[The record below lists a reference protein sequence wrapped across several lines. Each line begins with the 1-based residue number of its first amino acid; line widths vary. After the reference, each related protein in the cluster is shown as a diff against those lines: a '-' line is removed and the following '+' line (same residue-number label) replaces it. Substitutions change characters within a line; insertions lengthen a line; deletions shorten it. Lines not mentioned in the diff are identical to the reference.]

1 MDTILI
7 ILVSAV
13 IGLVV
18 IWLPITLLRRYYW
31 KISSLHTSFDL
42 QLLRV
47 SLPKI
52 TTAEEGGGQPKKAQE
67 QLAIAEKFF
76 SVIGGLPAAKGFTAW
91 LTGRGDTFSFE
102 IVSNG
107 GMIYFY
113 IACPHKYVDMLEK
126 QLHSSYPHALI
137 EPIVDYN
144 IFQPNSVVAA
154 TNIMQTREYIFPV
167 KTYLKMETDP
177 MENILNSISK
187 FSEKEGAVIQMV
199 CRSSHRKWHK
209 RSLKV
214 VKEMHSGKSI
224 NQALRVGGF
233 GDYFSKIGLI
243 LTFFEFLFKTKKDGE
258 SSHSEKGLS
267 TMEEEMSKGIE
278 EKLMKAGFDVNIR
291 IVISAETNTSA
302 QQYLRGI
309 SDAYSQF
316 SIYQYGNSFKARNEK
331 PEKVVQQL
339 IHRVYNPRK
348 RLLLNTE
355 EFVSLYHLPLPTCDT
370 PNIYWLQARV
380 APPPSNLPKEGLLFG
395 VNKYRGQEHKI
406 FLKEKDR
413 QRHVYIIGQ
422 TGTGKSVLQANMA
435 IQDIQNGKGLCVIDP
450 HGDLIETLLSFVPPE
465 RAEDVIVFDPS
476 DFERPLGMNMLE
488 YNSPEQKTFVV
499 NEMINIFDRLYDL
512 KSTGGPIFEQYMRNA
527 LMLVMEDPESGATLL
542 ETPKVLSDAQFR
554 KYKLSKCKNI
564 IVKDFWIKEAE
575 KAGGDASLQNMV
587 PYITSKLT
595 PFVAS
600 DLVRPI
606 VSQQKSAF
614 NFREIMD
621 TKKILLVNLAKGKI
635 GDLSAQLLGM
645 IIVGKI
651 LFAALSRVDLPEDE
665 RENFYLYID
674 EFQNFTTDSIATI
687 LSEARKYR
695 LNLTIAHQYISQLV
709 KKNDTYIRDAVF
721 GNCGTI
727 VSFRIGADDAPVIV
741 KQFAPIFSEYDL
753 LNVPKYSAYMRMLV
767 DNQVSPAFS
776 VLPNAPVMG
785 DLSIVP
791 KLKELS
797 RLKYG
802 ADRNLVEQEIQER
815 LSMATNSVDDNF

>member
-1 MDTILI
+1 MDLVLILLI
-7 ILVSAV
+7 IIAIAL
-13 IGLVV
+13 ILF
-18 IWLPITLLRRYYW
+18 WLPILLLRRYYW
-31 KISSLHTSFDL
+31 SLSSLKTSFDL

-52 TTAEEGGGQPKKAQE
+52 IGGEEGADQPKKPQE

-76 SVIGGLPAAKGFTAW
+76 AVVGGLPSAKGFMAW

-137 EPIVDYN
+137 EPVVDYN
-144 IFQPNSVVAA
+144 IFQPKSAVAA
-154 TNIMQTREYIFPV
+154 ANIIQSREYIFPV

-177 MENILNSISK
+177 MENILNSVSK
-187 FSEKEGAVIQMV
+187 FTENEGAVIQMV

-209 RSLKV
+209 RALKV
-214 VKEMHSGKSI
+214 VKEMHNGKSI
-224 NQALRVGGF
+224 SQALRVGGF
-233 GDYFSKIGLI
+233 GDFFSKIDVIFGI
-243 LTFFEFLFKTKKDGE
+243 FAFLFKAKKDKDI
-258 SSHSEKGLS
+258 SSTSKGLS
-267 TMEEEMSKGIE
+267 AMEEEMSKGIE

-291 IVISAETNTSA
+291 IVISAETNTAA

-309 SDAYSQF
+309 ADAYSQY
-316 SIYQYGNSFKARNEK
+316 SIYQYGNAFKVRNEK
-331 PEKVVQQL
+331 PDKIVKYL
-339 IHRVYNPRK
+339 IHRVFEPKR

-355 EFVSLYHLPLPTCDT
+355 EFVSLYHLPLPSCDT
-370 PNIYWLQARV
+370 PNIFWLQARV

-395 VNKYRGQEHKI
+395 INKYRGQEHKI

-422 TGTGKSVLQANMA
+422 TGVGKSVLQANMA

-542 ETPKVLSDAQFR
+542 ETPKVLSDAEFR

-564 IVKDFWIKEAE
+564 IVRDFWVKEAE

-621 TKKILLVNLAKGKI
+621 NRKILLVNLAKGKI

-651 LFAALSRVDLPEDE
+651 LFAALSRVDQAEDE

-709 KKNDTYIRDAVF
+709 KNNDTHIRDAVF

-741 KQFAPIFSEYDL
+741 KQFAPVFSEYDL
-753 LNVPKYSAYMRMLV
+753 LNVPKYSAYMRMLI

-776 VLPNAPVMG
+776 FMPKAPVQG

-802 ADRNLVEQEIQER
+802 ADRNLVEQEIQDR
-815 LSMATNSVDDNF
+815 LSMASSNINDNF